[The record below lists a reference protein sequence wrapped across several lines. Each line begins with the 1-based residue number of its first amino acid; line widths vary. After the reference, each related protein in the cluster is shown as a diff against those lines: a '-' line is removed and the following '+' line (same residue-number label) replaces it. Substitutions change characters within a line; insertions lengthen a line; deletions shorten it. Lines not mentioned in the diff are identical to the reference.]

1 MANLK
6 EVRNRIASVT
16 STRQITSAMKL
27 VSASKLKRAQ
37 DNITKMRPYAQ
48 KLKEILDNL
57 GNATEEGSGDE
68 SPYAVRREVKKVL
81 VVAVS
86 ANKGLC
92 GAFNANVIKKTLL
105 QLNEYAHLP
114 AENIS
119 ILCVGRKAYP
129 TLSKRKNPLLPLQD
143 RVVDKPTFA
152 HANEIAEDIMKR
164 FRDGEFD
171 RVDIVYNE
179 FKTAASQ
186 NVVVEQFLP
195 IAPEQNAEG
204 GKTANKR
211 EYIYQPDK
219 EEIVLNLIPAS
230 LKTRFFKVILDSQAA
245 EHGARMT
252 AMHKATDNAGELL
265 KELKL
270 SYNKARQAAI
280 TGEILEIVAGA
291 EALN

>member
-1 MANLK
+1 MGNLK
-6 EVRNRIASVT
+6 EVRNRITSIT

-37 DNITKMRPYAQ
+37 DNINKMRPYAQ
-48 KLKEILDNL
+48 KLNEILGNL
-57 GNATEEGSGDE
+57 GSSAESAED
-68 SPYAVRREVKKVL
+68 SPYTQNREVKKVL
-81 VVAVS
+81 IVSVS

-92 GAFNANVIKKTLL
+92 GAFNANVIKRSLL
-105 QLNEYAHLP
+105 QLNEYKHLP
-114 AENIS
+114 QENIT
-119 ILCVGRKAYP
+119 ILCVGRKAFGP
-129 TLSKRKNPLLPLQD
+129 LSKLRNPQMPLQD
-143 RVVDKPTFA
+143 TVVDKPTFA
-152 HANEIAEDIMKR
+152 YANEIASDIMKR
-164 FRDGEFD
+164 FVAGEFD
-171 RVDIVYNE
+171 RVDVVYNE
-179 FKTAASQ
+179 FKTAATQ

-195 IAPEQNAEG
+195 IAPEKGSE
-204 GKTANKR
+204 KPVSR
-211 EYIYQPDK
+211 EYIYQPNK
-219 EEIVLNLIPAS
+219 EEIMLNLIPAS

-280 TGEILEIVAGA
+280 TNEILEIVAGA

>member
-16 STRQITSAMKL
+16 STKQITSAMKL

-37 DNITKMRPYAQ
+37 DNITRMRPYAQ
-48 KLKEILDNL
+48 KLKEILENL
-57 GNATEEGSGDE
+57 GSSAE
-68 SPYAVRREVKKVL
+68 SISESRYSAKRDVKKVL
-81 VVAVS
+81 IVAVS

-92 GAFNANVIKKTLL
+92 GAFNANVIKKTVTHIK
-105 QLNEYAHLP
+105 EYAHLHP
-114 AENIS
+114 ENIS
-119 ILCVGRKAYP
+119 ILCVGRKAYSA
-129 TLSKRKNPLLPLQD
+129 LSKRGNTMLPLTD
-143 RVVDKPTFA
+143 AVVDKPTFA
-152 HANEIAEDIMKR
+152 NSNLIAEEIMRR
-164 FRDGEFD
+164 FAEGEFD

-179 FKTAASQ
+179 FKSAATQ

-195 IAPEQNAEG
+195 VAPSDESFDRPVN
-204 GKTANKR
+204 R
-211 EYIYQPDK
+211 DYIYQPSK
-219 EEIVLNLIPAS
+219 EEIIYNLIPAS
-230 LKTRFFKVILDSQAA
+230 LKTRFFKIILDSQAA

-252 AMHKATDNAGELL
+252 AMHKATDNAGVLL

-280 TGEILEIVAGA
+280 TNEILEIVAGA

>member
-6 EVRNRIASVT
+6 EVRNRISSVT

-48 KLKEILDNL
+48 KLREIMDNL
-57 GNATEEGSGDE
+57 GSAAESAGD
-68 SPYAVRREVKKVL
+68 SPYATKREVKKVL
-81 VVAVS
+81 IVAVT

-92 GAFNANVIKKTLL
+92 GAFNANVIKRTNLL
-105 QLNEYAHLP
+105 LNEYAHLP
-114 AENIS
+114 SENIS
-119 ILCVGRKAYP
+119 ILCVGRKAVSALAKHNLNMLP
-129 TLSKRKNPLLPLQD
+129 TQEL
-143 RVVDKPTFA
+143 VVDRPTFVNS
-152 HANEIAEDIMKR
+152 NEIAEDIMKR
-164 FRDGEFD
+164 FVDGEFD
-171 RVDIVYNE
+171 LVQVVYNE

-186 NVVVEQFLP
+186 SIIVEQFLP
-195 IAPEQNAEG
+195 IAPEAKEEQKAVN
-204 GKTANKR
+204 R
-211 EYIYQPDK
+211 EYIYQPNK

-230 LKTRFFKVILDSQAA
+230 LKTRFFKVVLDSQAA

-252 AMHKATDNAGELL
+252 AMHKATDNAGEML

-280 TGEILEIVAGA
+280 TNEILEIVAGA

>member
-1 MANLK
+1 
-6 EVRNRIASVT
+6 
-16 STRQITSAMKL
+16 MKL

-57 GNATEEGSGDE
+57 GSSAEAAGD
-68 SPYAVRREVKKVL
+68 SPYTQKREVKKVL
-81 VVAVS
+81 IVSVS

-92 GAFNANVIKKTLL
+92 GAFNANVIKRSLMTL
-105 QLNEYAHLP
+105 NDYKHLP
-114 AENIS
+114 SENVTV
-119 ILCVGRKAYP
+119 LCVGRKAYAA
-129 TLSKRKNPLLPLQD
+129 LSKRNNPQLPLQD
-143 RVVDKPTFA
+143 LVVDKPTFA
-152 HANEIAEDIMKR
+152 HANEIASDIMKR
-164 FRDGEFD
+164 FVDGEFD

-179 FKTAASQ
+179 FKTAATQ
-186 NVVVEQFLP
+186 NVIVEQFLP
-195 IAPEQNAEG
+195 IAPEKSEEKAG
-204 GKTANKR
+204 KR
-211 EYIYQPDK
+211 EYIYQPNK
-219 EEIVLNLIPAS
+219 EEIMFNLIPAS

-280 TGEILEIVAGA
+280 TNEILEIVAGA

>member
-6 EVRNRIASVT
+6 EVRNRIASVS

-57 GNATEEGSGDE
+57 GSAAESAQD
-68 SPYAVRREVKKVL
+68 SPYTQKREVKKVL

-92 GAFNANVIKKTLL
+92 GAFNANIIKRSLL
-105 QLNEYAHLP
+105 VLNEYKHLP

-119 ILCVGRKAYP
+119 ILCVGRKAFA
-129 TLSKRKNPLLPLQD
+129 TLSKRNNSQMPLQD
-143 RVVDKPTFA
+143 TVVDKPSFA
-152 HANEIAEDIMKR
+152 HANDIASDIMKR
-164 FRDGEFD
+164 FTDGEFD
-171 RVDIVYNE
+171 RVEIVYNE

-186 NVVVEQFLP
+186 SVIVEQFLP
-195 IAPEQNAEG
+195 ITPEKTEE
-204 GKTANKR
+204 KTANK
-211 EYIYQPDK
+211 EYIYQPTK
-219 EEIVLNLIPAS
+219 EEIVYNLIPAS
-230 LKTRFFKVILDSQAA
+230 LKTRFFKIILDSQAA

-280 TGEILEIVAGA
+280 TNEILEIVAGA

>member
-6 EVRNRIASVT
+6 EVRNRITSIT

-37 DNITKMRPYAQ
+37 DNINKMRPYAQ
-48 KLKEILDNL
+48 KLNEILGNL
-57 GNATEEGSGDE
+57 GSSAESAED
-68 SPYAVRREVKKVL
+68 SPYTQTREVKKVL
-81 VVAVS
+81 IVSVS

-92 GAFNANVIKKTLL
+92 GAFNANIIKKSTLL
-105 QLNEYAHLP
+105 LNEYSHLP
-114 AENIS
+114 AENIT
-119 ILCVGRKAYP
+119 ILCVGRKAFAA
-129 TLSKRKNPLLPLQD
+129 LSKRNNPRLPLQD
-143 RVVDKPTFA
+143 NVVDKPTFA
-152 HANEIAEDIMKR
+152 HANEIASDIMKR
-164 FRDGEFD
+164 FVDGEFD
-171 RVDIVYNE
+171 RVDVVYNE

-195 IAPEQNAEG
+195 VAP
-204 GKTANKR
+204 NKSEEKPVTR
-211 EYIYQPDK
+211 EYIYQPSK
-219 EEIVLNLIPAS
+219 EEIMLNLIPAS

-280 TGEILEIVAGA
+280 TNEILEIVAGA

>member
-6 EVRNRIASVT
+6 EVRNRISSVS

-57 GNATEEGSGDE
+57 GSSAESAED
-68 SPYAVRREVKKVL
+68 SPYAQKREVKKVL

-92 GAFNANVIKKTLL
+92 GAFNANVIKKSLL
-105 QLNEYAHLP
+105 TLNEYSHLP
-114 AENIS
+114 AENVT
-119 ILCVGRKAYP
+119 ILCVGRKAYA
-129 TLSKRKNPLLPLQD
+129 TLAKRANRQLPLQD
-143 RVVDKPTFA
+143 TVVDKPTFA
-152 HANEIAEDIMKR
+152 HANAIAEDIMKR
-164 FRDGEFD
+164 FVDGEFD

-186 NVVVEQFLP
+186 NVLVEQFLP
-195 IAPEQNAEG
+195 IAPAESDEKA
-204 GKTANKR
+204 KTVNR
-211 EYIYQPDK
+211 EYIYQPSK

-280 TGEILEIVAGA
+280 TNEILEIVAGA

>member
-37 DNITKMRPYAQ
+37 DNITKMRPYAR

-57 GNATEEGSGDE
+57 GSATEEGSADE

-81 VVAVS
+81 IVAVS

-92 GAFNANVIKKTLL
+92 GAFNANVIKRTLL
-105 QLNEYAHLP
+105 QLGEYSHLP

-129 TLSKRKNPLLPLQD
+129 TFSKRNNPMLPLQD
-143 RVVDKPTFA
+143 LVVDKPTFA

-164 FRDGEFD
+164 FREGEFD

-186 NVVVEQFLP
+186 SVTVEQFLP
-195 IAPEQNAEG
+195 IAPEQNDDSKAV
-204 GKTANKR
+204 NKR
-211 EYIYQPDK
+211 EYIYQPNK

-230 LKTRFFKVILDSQAA
+230 LKTRFFKVVLDSQAA

-280 TGEILEIVAGA
+280 TNEILEIVAGA